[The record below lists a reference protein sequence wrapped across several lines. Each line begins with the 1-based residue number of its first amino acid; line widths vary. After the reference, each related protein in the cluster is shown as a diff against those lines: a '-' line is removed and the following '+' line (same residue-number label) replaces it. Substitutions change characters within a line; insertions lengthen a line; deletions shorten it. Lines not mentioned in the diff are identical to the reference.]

1 MPASSFF
8 LSFFL
13 SPSLFHHLKKFAWK
27 KFATCNFFFHASITV
42 KAPKALTIIYG
53 IIHQIK
59 STHNDCIPIKQQGVY
74 YMVALP
80 FT

>member
-1 MPASSFF
+1 LNFEEDNVSSFF
-8 LSFFL
+8 LSL
-13 SPSLFHHLKKFAWK
+13 SPSHFIPSFEKVC
-27 KFATCNFFFHASITV
+27 TCNFFFHASITV

-53 IIHQIK
+53 IHQIK

-74 YMVALP
+74 YTVALP